1 MEIIENITN
10 DEIVEKVVKEMILA
24 ERKLLEWNANW
35 WEYNDELGT
44 IKKYF
49 DLDYEYRKKLEITK
63 FLDDLKLQYK
73 IEEKKDI
80 PPIRTIKFNDKYDID
95 IYKIEWNNIKTNNCL
110 RELTFNSNGNIS
122 LSKRNNKKSVKKNQK
137 VINYQTEYNV
147 NSLDFNLDIYIYPDC
162 NFFNESEKIS
172 IELIGSNLIKKYDG
186 IEIMENLSTGEKH
199 IRVTKEDK
207 SKIILEAKL
216 NEENTLEKGFVE
228 IKSKKGNGKINGTYR
243 FDLDKEKKIT
253 ANFYSRKGKKID
265 LTTNPLLLQH
275 VLLLTEQSLNRDET
289 IAKDIVMNVTNNM
302 QEAILNNI
310 NERKIEVDQKYFS
323 MENIIEK
330 DKEVTNVLKQIKGE
344 IPLIGLTER
353 INFVLEFEEKK
364 KDKLKYKELPKV
376 LNKRI

>member
-10 DEIVEKVVKEMILA
+10 DEIVEKVVKEMNLA

-49 DLDYEYRKKLEITK
+49 DLDHEYSKKLEITK

-95 IYKIEWNNIKTNNCL
+95 VYKIEWNNIKTNNCL
-110 RELTFNSNGNIS
+110 REITFDSEGNIS
-122 LSKRNNKKSVKKNQK
+122 LSKRNSKKITKENKK

-147 NSLDFNLDIYIYPDC
+147 NSLDFNLDMYIYQDC
-162 NFFNESEKIS
+162 KFCNKSEKIS
-172 IELIGSNLIKKYDG
+172 IELIGYNLIKKYDG
-186 IEIMENLSTGEKH
+186 IEIMENLSTGEKY
-199 IRVTKEDK
+199 IRITKEDK

-216 NEENTLEKGFVE
+216 NKENTLEKGFVE
-228 IKSKKGNGKINGTYR
+228 IKTKKGNGKINGTYR
-243 FDLDKEKKIT
+243 FDLDNEKKIS

-265 LTTNPLLLQH
+265 LTNNPLLVQH
-275 VLLLTEQSLNRDET
+275 VLLLTEQSLNTDET
-289 IAKDIVMNVTNNM
+289 ITKDTIMNVTNNM
-302 QEAILNNI
+302 QEILLNNI

-323 MENIIEK
+323 MENLVEK
-330 DKEVTNVLKQIKGE
+330 DKKVTNLLKQIKGE
-344 IPLIGLTER
+344 IPLVGLTER
-353 INFVLEFEEKK
+353 INFVLEMQEIK
-364 KDKLKYKELPKV
+364 KDEVKSNEKVKV
-376 LNKRI
+376 LNKKI